1 VDAVVEQFFRED
13 THHLS
18 RITDL
23 SDAPELLDYAR
34 RITGKAARFTPGL
47 NVRQFRLAHINGV
60 IKAGPGGYCQ
70 IRNRIYEHALATLN
84 PPPVPDETSLPKDT
98 SYEVVENDNSAEGDS
113 EVTINYENG
122 LQTLESFIKS
132 EDSDDWRDFHANKER
147 LANNLRRERRFG
159 STETLRNERSEIID
173 NLNPLA
179 LRLTGISFTDM
190 AMGKTPFR
198 APPAPEK
205 TAPAEQPP
213 RETEQPAPA
222 QDDFH
227 YDVFIS
233 YSSKDG
239 EWVQNVLLDRLE
251 KQGLRVCI
259 DYRDFEIGV
268 TTLEN
273 IINATKQSRKTL
285 IVMTPN
291 WLESE
296 WATFERFLLQTR
308 SPANRERRF
317 LLLLWQKTE
326 VPEHLQIFTYLDLT
340 DPRLDFDFQMQRLL
354 QAIRPSSTT

>member
-1 VDAVVEQFFRED
+1 M
-13 THHLS
+13 
-18 RITDL
+18 
-23 SDAPELLDYAR
+23 
-34 RITGKAARFTPGL
+34 
-47 NVRQFRLAHINGV
+47 
-60 IKAGPGGYCQ
+60 
-70 IRNRIYEHALATLN
+70 
-84 PPPVPDETSLPKDT
+84 
-98 SYEVVENDNSAEGDS
+98 
-113 EVTINYENG
+113 TINYENG

-132 EDSDDWRDFHANKER
+132 EDSDDWRDFNANKER

-179 LRLTGISFTDM
+179 LKLTGISFTDL
-190 AMGKTPFR
+190 AMGKTPLYA
-198 APPAPEK
+198 APVPEK
-205 TAPAEQPP
+205 PTATEQLPG
-213 RETEQPAPA
+213 EAEQPAPT
-222 QDDFH
+222 QNDFH

-239 EWVQNVLLDRLE
+239 AWVQNVLLNYLE

-268 TTLEN
+268 TTLGN
-273 IINATKQSRKTL
+273 ITNATKQSRKTL

-317 LLLLWQKTE
+317 LLLLQQETE
-326 VPEHLQIFTYLDLT
+326 IPEHLQIFTYLDLT
-340 DPRLDFDFQMQRLL
+340 DRQLTFEEQMQRLL
-354 QAIRPSSTT
+354 KAIRTPPTM